1 MQGFWESLADLQF
14 WLLFVFVAIPIVLA
28 IGWRVAVV
36 VFWLLLALALW
47 PLDKILMLVSPAY
60 RARGT
65 LAADP
70 SAPRPMSRMAID
82 KAQRQ
87 RLERRLAKARKRA
100 AAGVDSQPID
110 R

>member
-14 WLLFVFVAIPIVLA
+14 WVLFVFVAIPIVLA
-28 IGWRVAVV
+28 IGWRVAVML
-36 VFWLLLALALW
+36 FWVLLALVLW

-60 RARGT
+60 RARGAPT
-65 LAADP
+65 ADP
-70 SAPRPMSRMAID
+70 AAPRPMSRAAMD

-100 AAGVDSQPID
+100 AAGANARSID

>member
-14 WLLFVFVAIPIVLA
+14 WLLFVFVAVPIVLA
-28 IGWRVAVV
+28 IGWRVVV
-36 VFWLLLALALW
+36 VLFWLLLALVLW

-60 RARGT
+60 RARGAP
-65 LAADP
+65 AADP
-70 SAPRPMSRMAID
+70 AAPRPMSRMAMD

-87 RLERRLAKARKRA
+87 RLDRRLAKARKRA
-100 AAGVDSQPID
+100 AAGAGSQPVD

>member
-1 MQGFWESLADLQF
+1 MQGFWESLADFQF

-36 VFWLLLALALW
+36 LFWVLLAAVLW

-65 LAADP
+65 PTVNPAA
-70 SAPRPMSRMAID
+70 RRQMSGVAMD

-100 AAGVDSQPID
+100 AAGSQSID